1 MAFVSVFKV
10 FDGECFLFPHVYDS
24 RWPYFFIFFLILFS
38 NVHCH
43 VSPINRPV
51 PHCQSDRCGEE
62 RRFFFYYINLLSSLY
77 SWNIFHNDCNLC
89 WLVCLFLFWGVFK
102 VSFLGVGVVGFFYFY
117 LGGGGVI
124 RFKAYSERHGRYNFR
139 CNIDINSER
148 PTL

>member
-62 RRFFFYYINLLSSLY
+62 RRFFFIILIYYLPYTVETFFIMTVIY
-77 SWNIFHNDCNLC
+77 VGWC
-89 WLVCLFLFWGVFK
+89 VCFYFEVYLKYLFWGW
-102 VSFLGVGVVGFFYFY
+102 GWWDFFIFIW
-117 LGGGGVI
+117 GGGVI